1 LARQQPVLEVQRA
14 PLAMLQIAPRW
25 PVLVERRLRG
35 QALAISRHL
44 AKEESIREILLRRQ
58 ATNLRQTR
66 KEVTHP
72 QLQMALGR

>member
-1 LARQQPVLEVQRA
+1 MP
-14 PLAMLQIAPRW
+14 QIALEQ
-25 PVLVERRLRG
+25 LVRMQSIREG

-58 ATNLRQTR
+58 ATNLRQSR